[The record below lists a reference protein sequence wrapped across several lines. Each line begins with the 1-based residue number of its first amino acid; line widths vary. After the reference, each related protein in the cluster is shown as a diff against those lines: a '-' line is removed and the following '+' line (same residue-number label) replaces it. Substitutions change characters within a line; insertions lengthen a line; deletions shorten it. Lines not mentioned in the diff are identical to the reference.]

1 MNEMKFLLVE
11 TPSKNS
17 VWLHLDTSGRAGLSL
32 WLAGSLHHVEHPA
45 LWLAPYLWLVK
56 FKPVTGAKPTKE
68 LLNLL
73 VPLAFEDAC
82 CAICMNDHALMAQSM
97 CTIYGCQFVGG
108 APNITFNVKGTL
120 GRCLAV
126 EHFTQEPYLI
136 GITRKPI
143 KKAVL
148 Q

>member
-1 MNEMKFLLVE
+1 MKEMKFLLVE
-11 TPSKNS
+11 TPSKDS

-32 WLAGSLHHVEHPA
+32 WRTGILRHIEHPT

-56 FKPVTGAKPTKE
+56 FKPAVVTKPTKG

-82 CAICMNDHALMAQSM
+82 CAICLKDHAMLAQSM
-97 CTIYGCQFVGG
+97 CTIYGYQFISG
-108 APNITFNVKGTL
+108 APNATFTVKGTL

-126 EHFTQEPYLI
+126 EHHTQEPYLI

-143 KKAVL
+143 TKAVL